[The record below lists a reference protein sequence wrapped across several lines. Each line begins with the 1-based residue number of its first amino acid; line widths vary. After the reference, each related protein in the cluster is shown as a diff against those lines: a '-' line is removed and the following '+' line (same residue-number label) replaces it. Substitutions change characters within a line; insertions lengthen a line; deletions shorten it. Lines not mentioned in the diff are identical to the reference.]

1 MPLFDFIC
9 RSCGREFEALVMG
22 SSKPKCPECQSED
35 LQKQMSVFA
44 HRSSGDSSSSGGAGS
59 GSGCS
64 SCSSSSCSSCH

>member
-9 RSCGREFEALVMG
+9 RSCGKEFEALVMG
-22 SSKPKCPECQSED
+22 NSKPSCPDCKSED

-44 HRSSGDSSSSGGAGS
+44 HRSSGESSSGSSGS

-64 SCSSSSCSSCH
+64 SCSSSSCSTCH